1 MSRVSKQKIQLI
13 EEANKRNLGILKE
26 GPIRRDITTHE
37 EMEKYGRNTKW
48 WLTMKGL
55 GPENA
60 FEAYKPITVYI
71 NDDDTVKIACD
82 KNDNCY
88 DQTDRMVSK
97 EEAAQMLGVDSLDI
111 IGSER

>member
-1 MSRVSKQKIQLI
+1 MGRVERQKRQLI

-37 EMEKYGRNTKW
+37 EMRKYGRNTKW
-48 WLTMKGL
+48 WLAMKGL
-55 GPENA
+55 GLENA
-60 FEAYKPITVYI
+60 LETYKPITVYI

-88 DQTDRMVSK
+88 DQLDRMVSK
-97 EEAAQMLGVDSLDI
+97 EEAAQMLGVESLDD
-111 IGSER
+111 IGYDR